1 MLYRTQQ
8 LDQLDSN
15 NPPAKTLSLLPLP
28 PLSELVGNFR
38 REGLVSRLLLLSG
51 LMLFLLLGQLTFTNE
66 PAMAVLRQHQDEP
79 GVMRYH
85 SQQSLLDTSGNAWQV
100 VLFKKI
106 TPGQLI
112 RFNLRLV
119 GFPGIA
125 ELTHPQPL
133 EISTSSG
140 QVLTAA
146 DVFGEE
152 SPAPNVGQYNFT
164 EVLSKLQKGSLTLS
178 VPLKSKETLCLKIP
192 ESLVTEWQWLET
204 EL

>member
-28 PLSELVGNFR
+28 PLSELVGNLR
-38 REGLVSRLLLLSG
+38 REGLVSRLLLLNG
-51 LMLFLLLGQLTFTNE
+51 LVLLLLLGQFALTQE
-66 PAMAVLRQHQDEP
+66 PATAVLRQHQDEP

-85 SQQSLLDTSGNAWQV
+85 SQQSLLDASGNAWQV
-100 VLFKKI
+100 VLFKQI
-106 TPGQLI
+106 TPGQPV

-119 GFPGIA
+119 GFPSIA

-133 EISTSSG
+133 EISTASG

-146 DVFGEE
+146 DVFAEE

-164 EVLSKLQKGSLTLS
+164 EVLSKLQKGYLTLS
-178 VPLKSKETLCLKIP
+178 VPLKSKETLSLKIP

>member
-1 MLYRTQQ
+1 
-8 LDQLDSN
+8 
-15 NPPAKTLSLLPLP
+15 
-28 PLSELVGNFR
+28 
-38 REGLVSRLLLLSG
+38 
-51 LMLFLLLGQLTFTNE
+51 
-66 PAMAVLRQHQDEP
+66 
-79 GVMRYH
+79 MRYH
-85 SQQSLLDTSGNAWQV
+85 SQQSLLDASGNAWQV
-100 VLFKKI
+100 VLFKQI
-106 TPGQLI
+106 TPGQPI

-133 EISTSSG
+133 EISTASG
-140 QVLTAA
+140 QVLTAP

-164 EVLSKLQKGSLTLS
+164 EVLSKLQTGSLTLS

-192 ESLVTEWQWLET
+192 EFLVTEWQWLET

>member
-28 PLSELVGNFR
+28 PLSELVGNLR
-38 REGLVSRLLLLSG
+38 REDLVSRLLLLSG
-51 LMLFLLLGQLTFTNE
+51 LVLLLLLGQLTFTKE

-85 SQQSLLDTSGNAWQV
+85 SQQSLLDASGNAWQV
-100 VLFKKI
+100 VLFKQI
-106 TPGQLI
+106 TPDQPV

-119 GFPGIA
+119 GFPGVA

-133 EISTSSG
+133 EISTASG
-140 QVLTAA
+140 QVLTAT
-146 DVFGEE
+146 DVFAEE

-164 EVLSKLQKGSLTLS
+164 EVLSKLQKDSLTLS
-178 VPLKSKETLCLKIP
+178 VPLKSKETLSLKIP

>member
-8 LDQLDSN
+8 LDQLDTN
-15 NPPAKTLSLLPLP
+15 KPPAKTLPLLPLP

-51 LMLFLLLGQLTFTNE
+51 LVLFLLLGQLTFTKE

-85 SQQSLLDTSGNAWQV
+85 SQQSLLDASGNAWQV
-100 VLFKKI
+100 VLFKQI
-106 TPGQLI
+106 TPGQPV

-133 EISTSSG
+133 EISTASG

-146 DVFGEE
+146 DVFAEE

-164 EVLSKLQKGSLTLS
+164 EVLSKLQKDSLTLS

>member
-1 MLYRTQQ
+1 MLYGSQQ
-8 LDQLDSN
+8 LDQLDTN
-15 NPPAKTLSLLPLP
+15 NLPAKTLPLLPLP
-28 PLSELVGNFR
+28 TLSELVENFR

-51 LMLFLLLGQLTFTNE
+51 LLLFLLLGQLAFAQE

-85 SQQSLLDTSGNAWQV
+85 SQQSLLDASGNAWQV
-100 VLFKKI
+100 VLFKQI
-106 TPGQLI
+106 TPGQPV

-133 EISTSSG
+133 EISTASG

-146 DVFGEE
+146 DVFAEE

-178 VPLKSKETLCLKIP
+178 VPLKSKETLSLKIP
-192 ESLVTEWQWLET
+192 QSLVTEWQWLEA

>member
-8 LDQLDSN
+8 LDQLDTN
-15 NPPAKTLSLLPLP
+15 KPPAKTLPLLPLP

-51 LMLFLLLGQLTFTNE
+51 LMLFLLLGQLTFTKE

-85 SQQSLLDTSGNAWQV
+85 SQQSLLDASGNAWQV
-100 VLFKKI
+100 VLFKQI
-106 TPGQLI
+106 TPGQPI

-133 EISTSSG
+133 EISTASG

-146 DVFGEE
+146 DVFAEE

-178 VPLKSKETLCLKIP
+178 VPLKSKETLSLKIP

>member
-8 LDQLDSN
+8 LDQLDTN
-15 NPPAKTLSLLPLP
+15 KPPAKTLPLLPLP

-51 LMLFLLLGQLTFTNE
+51 LVLFLLLGQLTFTKE

-85 SQQSLLDTSGNAWQV
+85 SQQSLLDASGNAWQV
-100 VLFKKI
+100 VLFKQI
-106 TPGQLI
+106 TPGQPV

-133 EISTSSG
+133 EISTASG

-146 DVFGEE
+146 DVFAEE

-164 EVLSKLQKGSLTLS
+164 EVLSKLQKDSLTLS

-192 ESLVTEWQWLET
+192 ESLVTEWQWLKT

>member
-8 LDQLDSN
+8 LDQLDTN
-15 NPPAKTLSLLPLP
+15 KPPAKTLPRLPLP

-51 LMLFLLLGQLTFTNE
+51 LVLVLLLGQLAFTKE

-85 SQQSLLDTSGNAWQV
+85 SQQSLLDASGNAWQV
-100 VLFKKI
+100 VLFKQI
-106 TPGQLI
+106 TPGQPI

-133 EISTSSG
+133 EISTASG

>member
-8 LDQLDSN
+8 LDQLDTN
-15 NPPAKTLSLLPLP
+15 KPPAKTLPLLPLP

-51 LMLFLLLGQLTFTNE
+51 LVLVLLLGQLAFTQE
-66 PAMAVLRQHQDEP
+66 PATAVLRQHQDEP

-100 VLFKKI
+100 VLFKQI
-106 TPGQLI
+106 TPGQPI

-133 EISTSSG
+133 EISTASG

-164 EVLSKLQKGSLTLS
+164 EVLSKLQTGSLTLS

>member
-1 MLYRTQQ
+1 MLDLTQQ
-8 LDQLDSN
+8 LDQLDTN
-15 NPPAKTLSLLPLP
+15 KPPAKTLPLLPLP

-51 LMLFLLLGQLTFTNE
+51 LVLVLLLGQLAFTQE
-66 PAMAVLRQHQDEP
+66 PATAVLRQHQDEP

-85 SQQSLLDTSGNAWQV
+85 SQQSLLDASGNAWQV
-100 VLFKKI
+100 VLFKQI
-106 TPGQLI
+106 TPGQPI

-133 EISTSSG
+133 EISTASG

-146 DVFGEE
+146 DVFAEE

-192 ESLVTEWQWLET
+192 EALVTEWQWLET

>member
-28 PLSELVGNFR
+28 PLLELVGNLR

-51 LMLFLLLGQLTFTNE
+51 LVLLLLLGQFALTQE
-66 PAMAVLRQHQDEP
+66 PATAVLRQHQDEP

-85 SQQSLLDTSGNAWQV
+85 SQQSLLDASGNAWQV
-100 VLFKKI
+100 VLFKLI
-106 TPGQLI
+106 TPGQPI

-133 EISTSSG
+133 EISTASG

-146 DVFGEE
+146 DAFAEE

-164 EVLSKLQKGSLTLS
+164 EVLSKLQKDSLTLRI
-178 VPLKSKETLCLKIP
+178 PLKGKETLCLKIP
-192 ESLVTEWQWLET
+192 QSLVTEWQWLET
-204 EL
+204 EF

>member
-28 PLSELVGNFR
+28 PLSELVGNLR

-51 LMLFLLLGQLTFTNE
+51 LVLLLLLGQFALTQE
-66 PAMAVLRQHQDEP
+66 PATAVLRQHQDEP

-85 SQQSLLDTSGNAWQV
+85 SQQSLLDASGNAWQV
-100 VLFKKI
+100 VLFKQI
-106 TPGQLI
+106 TPGQPV

-119 GFPGIA
+119 GFPGVA

-133 EISTSSG
+133 EISTASG
-140 QVLTAA
+140 QVLTAT
-146 DVFGEE
+146 DVFAEE

-164 EVLSKLQKGSLTLS
+164 EVLSKLQKGYLTLS
-178 VPLKSKETLCLKIP
+178 VPLKSKETLSLKIP

>member
-8 LDQLDSN
+8 LDQLDTN
-15 NPPAKTLSLLPLP
+15 KPPAKTLSRLPLP
-28 PLSELVGNFR
+28 PLSELVGNLR
-38 REGLVSRLLLLSG
+38 REDLVSQLLLLSG
-51 LMLFLLLGQLTFTNE
+51 LVLLLLLGQFAFTQE
-66 PAMAVLRQHQDEP
+66 QATAVLRQHQDEP

-85 SQQSLLDTSGNAWQV
+85 SQQSLLDASGNAWQV
-100 VLFKKI
+100 VLFKQI
-106 TPGQLI
+106 TPGQPI

-133 EISTSSG
+133 KISTASG

-164 EVLSKLQKGSLTLS
+164 EVLSKLQKSSLTLS
-178 VPLKSKETLCLKIP
+178 VPLKSQEALCLKIP